1 MDYKNDKIKIIPCA
15 FFRPGVMQGQA
26 YYLNPVLPSLPKGE
40 RGGHQSKK
48 LHRGKEPLIFNK
60 KQKKHIKVIPLKVKT
75 SDTGQTRH
83 FTPATQE

>member
-1 MDYKNDKIKIIPCA
+1 MDYKNDKINIIPCA
-15 FFRPGVMQGQA
+15 FFRPGVIQGQA
-26 YYLNPVLPSLPKGE
+26 YYLNPVLP
-40 RGGHQSKK
+40 GGHRSKK